1 LPRTFSFYFGEDRAI
16 LARTVRAVA
25 SEHQRRAALASAVS
39 RAFSN
44 GVWPDVLSV
53 ACLALL
59 CVVMIVTL
67 GDYGLTYDEE
77 PHIRYGE
84 RVLAFFASGFKATAG
99 VERSSYGAA
108 FDVAAALLRRVSPWD
123 EYRTNHVL
131 CAFVAQVGLLGTWRL
146 GRLLAG
152 PLGGLLSLLFLV
164 LTPVYYGHQFNNPK
178 DIPFAAGY
186 VWGLY
191 FIARL
196 VGACAPASAEPP
208 LATLGGHRFWL
219 ALAAALGLGMSVRVG
234 GAILIGYLVL
244 FLALVT
250 LERWRVSR
258 APALASL
265 RALAPLGVRALGA
278 ILGGW
283 ALVILSWPRAFTR
296 PLDGPR
302 TALET
307 VSNYTAYDSPTLLR
321 GRLISS
327 QKVPWDYLPTYFAV
341 QLPELTLLCFVGACA
356 AVVVVSVQ
364 ALRRRRPMPLMWLL
378 LVTAVL
384 VPPAYAIVR
393 HSTLYNGLRHFLFII
408 PPLAVLAGGG
418 MAVLARWAA
427 RRQPLAAAAL
437 AALMLLFTVDQ
448 AAASWRLHPHQHVF
462 FNRWSGGLARAVDRY
477 ETEYYGSVYR
487 ELADRLVETVWQTRR
502 DEYLNRTFVVAGCGS
517 NLFFKRNLP
526 QNFQYAAMR
535 GVNHADYYATYAR
548 DGCLKRLR
556 DRELVT
562 SVTRE
567 GAHIAVA
574 RDMKHKIRRG
584 AAAAR

>member
-1 LPRTFSFYFGEDRAI
+1 VRA
-16 LARTVRAVA
+16 AVA
-25 SEHQRRAALASAVS
+25 SEDHPRDALAAALRRAL
-39 RAFSN
+39 SN
-44 GVWPDVLSV
+44 AVWPDVVS
-53 ACLALL
+53 LAGLGL
-59 CVVMIVTL
+59 ISILMIVTL
-67 GDYGLTYDEE
+67 DDYGLTYDEE

-84 RVLAFFASGFKATAG
+84 RVLEFYASGFRATAG

-131 CAFVAQVGLLGTWRL
+131 CAFIAQVGLLGTWRL

-152 PLGGLLSLLFLV
+152 PLGGLYSLLFLV

-196 VGACAPASAEPP
+196 LLACAPSQTPGAEAPSP
-208 LATLGGHRFWL
+208 ALGHGFWL

-234 GAILIGYLVL
+234 GAILIGYLVS
-244 FLALVT
+244 FLGLVT
-250 LERWRVSR
+250 LDRWRTSGASGR
-258 APALASL
+258 ASA
-265 RALAPLGVRALGA
+265 RALAPIGLRAFAA

-296 PLDGPR
+296 PLEGPR

-307 VSNYTAYDSPTLLR
+307 VSKYTAYDSPTLLR
-321 GRLISS
+321 GVSIPS

-341 QLPELTLLCFVGACA
+341 QLPELTILCFVGACA
-356 AVVVVSVQ
+356 AVVAVSLR
-364 ALRRRRPMPLMWLL
+364 ALRRGRPMPWMWLL
-378 LVTAVL
+378 LVTSVL

-408 PPLAVLAGGG
+408 PPIAVLAAGGLV
-418 MAVLARWAA
+418 VLTRWAA
-427 RRQPLAAAAL
+427 RRAFLLAAAL
-437 AALMLLFTVDQ
+437 AALMLVFSVDQ
-448 AAASWRLHPHQHVF
+448 ALASVRLHPHQHVY

-487 ELADRLVETVWQTRR
+487 DLLPQLAEKVWQTRR

-535 GVNHADYYATYAR
+535 GVNGADYYATYAR
-548 DGCLKRLR
+548 DGCLRRLR
-556 DRELVT
+556 DRELVV

-567 GAHIAVA
+567 GANIGVA
-574 RDMKHKIRRG
+574 RDMKRKVRRG

>member
-1 LPRTFSFYFGEDRAI
+1 M
-16 LARTVRAVA
+16 A
-25 SEHQRRAALASAVS
+25 SEHRPRRALASATS
-39 RAFSN
+39 RWLL
-44 GVWPDVLSV
+44 GDTWPDVLSV
-53 ACLALL
+53 VCLALL
-59 CVVMIVTL
+59 AVVMIITL
-67 GDYGLTYDEE
+67 PDYGLTYDEE

-84 RVLAFFASGFKATAG
+84 RVLDFYASGFRASAG

-108 FDVAAALLRRVSPWD
+108 FDVAAALLRRISPWD
-123 EYRTNHVL
+123 EFRTNHVL
-131 CAFVAQVGLLGTWRL
+131 CAFVAQIGLLGTWRL
-146 GRLLAG
+146 GRLVAG
-152 PLGGLLSLLFLV
+152 PLGGLFSLSFLV

-196 VGACAPASAEPP
+196 LLACAPGAGPQP
-208 LATLGGHRFWL
+208 LAALGGHRFWL

-234 GAILIGYLVL
+234 GAILIGYLIL
-244 FLALVT
+244 FLGLVALD
-250 LERWRVSR
+250 RWRVSR
-258 APALASL
+258 ATGQASL
-265 RALAPLGVRALGA
+265 RPLAPIGWRALAA

-283 ALVILSWPRAFTR
+283 LLVILSWPRAFTR

-307 VSNYTAYDSPTLLR
+307 VSKYTAYDSPTLLR
-321 GRLISS
+321 GEVIPS

-356 AVVVVSVQ
+356 AVVALSVL
-364 ALRRRRPMPLMWLL
+364 ALRRGRPVPWVWLL
-378 LVTAVL
+378 LLTSVL

-408 PPLAVLAGGG
+408 PPLAVLAGAG
-418 MAVLARWAA
+418 MAVLTRWTAH
-427 RRQPLAAAAL
+427 RKPLGAAAL
-437 AALMLLFTVDQ
+437 AGLMLLFTLDQ
-448 AAASWRLHPHQHVF
+448 AAASWRLHPHQHVY

-477 ETEYYGSVYR
+477 ETEYYGSVYQ
-487 ELADRLVETVWQTRR
+487 ELHERLAQTLWQTRR
-502 DEYLNRTFVVAGCGS
+502 DEYLNRTFVVSGCGS

-535 GVNHADYYATYAR
+535 GVNGADYYATYAR
-548 DGCLKRLR
+548 DGCLRRLR
-556 DRELVT
+556 DRALVA

-567 GAHIAVA
+567 GADIAIA
-574 RDMKHKIRRG
+574 RDMKRKVRR
-584 AAAAR
+584 AAPAR

>member
-1 LPRTFSFYFGEDRAI
+1 VPA
-16 LARTVRAVA
+16 AVA
-25 SEHQRRAALASAVS
+25 SEDHPRDALAAALRRAL
-39 RAFSN
+39 SN
-44 GVWPDVLSV
+44 AVWPDVVS
-53 ACLALL
+53 LAGLGL
-59 CVVMIVTL
+59 ISILMIVTL
-67 GDYGLTYDEE
+67 DDYGLTYDEE

-84 RVLAFFASGFKATAG
+84 RVLEFYASGFRATAG

-131 CAFVAQVGLLGTWRL
+131 CAFIAQVGLLGTWRL

-152 PLGGLLSLLFLV
+152 PLGGLYSLLFLV

-196 VGACAPASAEPP
+196 LLACAPSPAPGAEAP
-208 LATLGGHRFWL
+208 LATLGRRYWL

-234 GAILIGYLVL
+234 GAILIGYLL
-244 FLALVT
+244 SFLALVT
-250 LERWRVSR
+250 LDRWRISGTSGR
-258 APALASL
+258 ASARALAPVGL
-265 RALAPLGVRALGA
+265 RALAA

-307 VSNYTAYDSPTLLR
+307 VSKYTAYDSPTLLR
-321 GRLISS
+321 GVSIPS

-341 QLPELTLLCFVGACA
+341 QLPELTILCFVGACGA
-356 AVVVVSVQ
+356 LVAVSLL
-364 ALRRRRPMPLMWLL
+364 ALRLRRPMPWVWLL

-408 PPLAVLAGGG
+408 PPIAVLAGGG
-418 MAVLARWAA
+418 LAELTRWAA
-427 RRQPLAAAAL
+427 RRAPLLAGAL
-437 AALMLLFTVDQ
+437 AALMLLFSVDQ
-448 AAASWRLHPHQHVF
+448 AAACVRLHPHQHVF

-487 ELADRLVETVWQTRR
+487 DLLPQLAEKVWQTRR

-526 QNFQYAAMR
+526 HNFQYTTMR
-535 GVNHADYYATYAR
+535 GVNGADYYATYAR
-548 DGCLKRLR
+548 DGCLRRLR
-556 DRELVT
+556 DRELVA
-562 SVTRE
+562 SVARE
-567 GAHIAVA
+567 GAHIGVA
-574 RDMKHKIRRG
+574 RDMKRKVRRG